1 MLGVLADKDC
11 AGLVEHLKPIV
22 KHWHLVTLDVFR
34 GQSAEDLSQVLAD
47 QGVEA
52 SDISCFKTMQEAL
65 AASCENVTEDQ
76 QVVVA
81 GSFVTVTQAL
91 ALT

>member
-1 MLGVLADKDC
+1 VLA
-11 AGLVEHLKPIV
+11 E
-22 KHWHLVTLDVFR
+22 
-34 GQSAEDLSQVLAD
+34 
-47 QGVEA
+47 QGVE
-52 SDISCFKTMQEAL
+52 SDSVSCYQTMQDAL
-65 AASCENVTEDQ
+65 EASCKKALDDQ